1 MAKRTGLGKGLGSLM
16 GEANYDAVAGDA
28 SAPSTTLP
36 LDWLVPNKDQPRKN
50 FDPEQLAELADSVKR
65 NGVLQ
70 PILVRKMG
78 DRYQIVAGERR
89 YQAAKLAGLDE
100 VPVLIREI
108 SDDEVLQLALIE
120 NLQRSDL
127 DPIEEAMGYKALIE
141 TQGMTQEEL
150 GSILSKS
157 RSAVA
162 NALRLLDLPP
172 EVQEMVTKGL
182 ITAGHGRAILAVAGD
197 ENRVR
202 LAQKVVKDHLSV
214 RQTEN
219 LAPLFSVSDDDKP
232 RREPT
237 PQSFKRAAR
246 QLRVALDTG
255 VRVTRVRNRNKIE
268 IEFGDEADLARLV
281 TLLSGAEAP
290 QATDE
295 EA

>member
-16 GEANYDAVAGDA
+16 GEASYDAVAGDA

-162 NALRLLDLPP
+162 NALRLLDLPT

-202 LAQKVVKDHLSV
+202 LAQKVAKDHLSV

>member
-162 NALRLLDLPP
+162 NALRLLDLPT

-202 LAQKVVKDHLSV
+202 LAQKVAKDHLSV

>member
-36 LDWLVPNKDQPRKN
+36 LDRLVPNKDQPRKN

-281 TLLSGAEAP
+281 TLLSGSAAP

>member
-36 LDWLVPNKDQPRKN
+36 LDRLVPNKDQPRKN

-108 SDDEVLQLALIE
+108 SDNEVLQLALIE

-162 NALRLLDLPP
+162 NALRLLDLPT

-202 LAQKVVKDHLSV
+202 LAQKVAKDHLSV